1 MLGGYG
7 LAEHSARWVGTEDGL
22 APYPSWSRTNC
33 TWNEP
38 PKCTGKD
45 GLAVAGEGSADGA
58 FWCPAETDFTLQNGD
73 REHTLALACVRA
85 RSLADP
91 KAVTEWFYNGKA
103 GVHTPAQLRHMYEQS
118 AGSNNALIID
128 IAPFPNGS
136 VPAEQVA
143 AATALGKFKTG
154 CYGGIPVASG
164 SGSGS
169 APITIKTSS
178 GAADAIDRVQIREDI
193 SSGQIVRAFTLTA
206 LLGNGTSVPLCPE
219 RGGSSIGA
227 KYICV
232 MPAPL
237 QVKSLT
243 LTVTE
248 AKGGTAKI
256 AQFAAFSCSSLA
268 AEIDESWSDGTAL
281 RAAMAS

>member
-1 MLGGYG
+1 
-7 LAEHSARWVGTEDGL
+7 
-22 APYPSWSRTNC
+22 
-33 TWNEP
+33 
-38 PKCTGKD
+38 
-45 GLAVAGEGSADGA
+45 
-58 FWCPAETDFTLQNGD
+58 
-73 REHTLALACVRA
+73 
-85 RSLADP
+85 
-91 KAVTEWFYNGKA
+91 
-103 GVHTPAQLRHMYEQS
+103 MYEQS

-243 LTVTE
+243 LTVTA

-268 AEIDESWSDGTAL
+268 AEIDEIVFTKTA
-281 RAAMAS
+281 RPVSEAT